1 MATDQEIAQALET
14 LLRDPNPNLFTS
26 LGAVVHQ
33 LESRLGRDLSDKFD
47 FIRTQIHQAL
57 LRSQHQHQHQPHL
70 HHPPPQ
76 LPPPPH
82 QQQQQQQHVFM
93 QQQPQQPNYRDHFA
107 FRQMQGFHSGPS
119 SYVPQYLS
127 FGSQPPPKSEPLAA
141 PPPPEAS
148 RPSAQPKP
156 KRKGGAGGLNK
167 PCGVTPELQAIVGHA
182 SLPRT
187 EIVKQ
192 LWAYIRKNNLQD
204 PNNKRKIICND
215 ELRLVFE
222 TDCTDMFKMNKLLAK
237 HIIALEPSKQPS
249 AKKLKVSEEPD
260 TKIIESSPGPCVII
274 SDGLA
279 DLFGTAVKKMLQS
292 DVESRV
298 HGYIK
303 ENNLEDPENSSV
315 IQCDA
320 KLQELFQCETLPAAG
335 ITELM
340 VLHNLFS
347 RE

>member
-1 MATDQEIAQALET
+1 MATDHEIAQALET

-26 LGAVVHQ
+26 LNAVVQQ
-33 LESRLGRDLSDKFD
+33 LESRLGRDLSDKFE

-57 LRSQHQHQHQPHL
+57 LRSQHRPHQP
-70 HHPPPQ
+70 HPPPQ
-76 LPPPPH
+76 QPQPQH
-82 QQQQQQQHVFM
+82 QPVFM
-93 QQQPQQPNYRDHFA
+93 QPQPNYRDHFP
-107 FRQMQGFHSGPS
+107 FRPMQAFHSGPS

-127 FGSQPPPKSEPLAA
+127 FGSPAPPTPKSESF

-148 RPSAQPKP
+148 KPSAQPKP

-182 SLPRT
+182 ALPRT

-237 HIIALEPSKQPS
+237 HIISLEPAKQPS
-249 AKKLKVSEEPD
+249 AKKSKVVADPD
-260 TKIIESSPGPCVII
+260 TRKTESSPGRYVII
-274 SDGLA
+274 SEGLA
-279 DLFGTAVKKMLQS
+279 DLFGTDVKKMLQS
-292 DVESRV
+292 EVEARV
-298 HGYIK
+298 HDYIK
-303 ENNLEDPENSSV
+303 ASNLEDPKNSSV
-315 IQCDA
+315 IQCDS
-320 KLQELFQCETLPAAG
+320 KLQELFQCETLPATG

-347 RE
+347 RG